1 MPAGGGVK
9 VRKSMGKVAVIGQG
23 VIGRGWTAFFAS
35 RGLQVSVFDLDPSA
49 ARAALGGLAETVG
62 FLEREGLARQ
72 GVTASLS
79 RAVNLAPSLEEAV
92 AGADYVQE
100 AVAEDY
106 DVKKSVFAAA
116 DRVAAPDALLASSS
130 SGLLMT
136 EIQKVT
142 RHPER
147 CLIAHPINPV
157 YLIPL
162 VELVPGERTAP
173 EALAVAKEFLEGLG
187 KVPVVLRREVPG
199 YLENRITA
207 ALWREAIDLVHRG
220 VASVEDVDKTIWA
233 GPGLRYAL
241 MGPHLIYHL
250 GGGPGGI
257 RHFVEHLHPAFQ
269 QWWSDMSAWT
279 SIPDGAVE
287 SLESGLEEVT
297 AGRSYQDMVAW
308 RDGMLVKMLKLLGH
322 GQPAMG
328 NRPAADHLPGQQ
340 TIGPASRRG

>member
-1 MPAGGGVK
+1 
-9 VRKSMGKVAVIGQG
+9 MGKEIRKVAVIGQG

-35 RGLQVSVFDLDPSA
+35 RGLQVAVFDVDGAA
-49 ARAALGGLAETVG
+49 ARAAVDGLAETVS
-62 FLEREGLARQ
+62 FLEREGLAPS
-72 GVTASLS
+72 GVTDGLS
-79 RAVNLAPSLEEAV
+79 GRVKLAPSLEEAV

-106 DVKKSVFAAA
+106 EIKKSVFAAA
-116 DRVAAPDALLASSS
+116 DRVAPPDVILASSS
-130 SGLLMT
+130 SGLLMS

-142 RHPER
+142 QHPGR

-162 VELVPGERTAP
+162 VELVPGERTRP
-173 EALAVAKEFLEGLG
+173 EALAAAKEFLESLG

-199 YLENRITA
+199 YLENRLTA

-257 RHFVEHLHPAFQ
+257 RHFVEHLHPAFR
-269 QWWSDMSAWT
+269 QWWSDMSTWT
-279 SIPDGAVE
+279 SIPQGAVE
-287 SLESGLEEVT
+287 SLERGLLEVT
-297 AGRSYQDMVAW
+297 SSRSYQEMVSW
-308 RDGMLVKMLKLLGH
+308 RDAMLVKLLKLVGH
-322 GQPAMG
+322 GGSGIAGPSTE
-328 NRPAADHLPGQQ
+328 NRQA
-340 TIGPASRRG
+340 

>member
-1 MPAGGGVK
+1 
-9 VRKSMGKVAVIGQG
+9 
-23 VIGRGWTAFFAS
+23 
-35 RGLQVSVFDLDPSA
+35 
-49 ARAALGGLAETVG
+49 
-62 FLEREGLARQ
+62 
-72 GVTASLS
+72 
-79 RAVNLAPSLEEAV
+79 
-92 AGADYVQE
+92 
-100 AVAEDY
+100 
-106 DVKKSVFAAA
+106 
-116 DRVAAPDALLASSS
+116 LLASSS

-162 VELVPGERTAP
+162 VELVPGERTSP
-173 EALAVAKEFLEGLG
+173 EALAAAKGFLEGLG
-187 KVPVVLRREVPG
+187 KVPVILRREVPG

-207 ALWREAIDLVHRG
+207 ALWREAIDLVHQG

-269 QWWSDMSAWT
+269 QWWSDMSTWT
-279 SIPDGAVE
+279 SIPEGAVE
-287 SLESGLEEVT
+287 SLEQGLQEVM
-297 AGRSYQDMVAW
+297 AGRSYQEMVAW

-322 GQPAMG
+322 GQPNVAG
-328 NRPAADHLPGQQ
+328 EPAADQ
-340 TIGPASRRG
+340 TIDHLAGPQRGVK